1 MAGPLE
7 FLSTFLLRAP
17 PLEMRRE
24 SRESFPE
31 EAGNGTLISSY
42 EAETGLLL
50 MLAGCSV
57 FLSSG
62 DGMSGNFLS
71 CSKGVKDPFEAKF
84 RLESRRLAAAPEAGS
99 FLHGENSEAAGRGQG
114 GRPKFLP
121 ASR

>member
-1 MAGPLE
+1 MVAGPLE

-71 CSKGVKDPFEAKF
+71 CSKGVKDPFEVQERRCDFLQGASAEKGLISPG
-84 RLESRRLAAAPEAGS
+84 RENLLVCLELRQVPLE
-99 FLHGENSEAAGRGQG
+99 L
-114 GRPKFLP
+114 
-121 ASR
+121 